1 MDRAVVRAHVREV
14 LAAKFGAPPSAAAP
28 SVSAAAPKGAP
39 AAPPVATSVPPT
51 RPGRDLVVEED
62 VYRARAKGGDLVVRP
77 GTIVT
82 PLARETA
89 ARFRVRIVEASADAS
104 AQAAAKAAAPSPAP
118 AVAPSP
124 AAAPSPAPGTAVF
137 RTLAVASDH
146 GGFPLKT
153 KLKDYVEKNLG
164 LRVVDLGTHSEAAVD
179 YPDFA
184 HAAAGAVVRGEVD
197 AAIVVD
203 GAGIGSAMAANRR
216 RGVRAATCLNI
227 LQAMNAREHNDA
239 NVLCLG
245 GRHLGEDA
253 AKAVVTAFVRTAFA
267 GGRHQARVD
276 KIDAGAV

>member
-14 LAAKFGAPPSAAAP
+14 LAAKFGMPGPAAASP
-28 SVSAAAPKGAP
+28 APAAAPKAAP
-39 AAPPVATSVPPT
+39 ASPPVASPVPAA

-62 VYRARAKGGDLVVRP
+62 VHRARAKGGDLVVRP
-77 GTIVT
+77 GTIIT

-89 ARFRVRIVEASADAS
+89 ARFRVRIVEASAAAPPPVATKAAAS
-104 AQAAAKAAAPSPAP
+104 ASAPSPAP
-118 AVAPSP
+118 TTSP
-124 AAAPSPAPGTAVF
+124 AAAPAVF
-137 RTLAVASDH
+137 GTLALASDH

-153 KLKDYVEKNLG
+153 KLKEYVEKNLG